1 MAQTDTVIKH
11 LNKYGSISPLE
22 AQSNYNIWRLAAVV
36 NRLNGRGLKIESV
49 MKTAPSGAKYAEY
62 RYEQRVSAA

>member
-1 MAQTDTVIKH
+1 MTQMQTVHKH
-11 LNKYGSISPLE
+11 LNTFGSISPLE

-36 NRLNGRGLKIESV
+36 NRLKNAGTDIVTS

-62 RYEQRVSAA
+62 KLARG

>member
-1 MAQTDTVIKH
+1 MTQMQTVQKH
-11 LNKYGSISPLE
+11 LNIYGSISPLE

-36 NRLNGRGLKIESV
+36 NRLKNAGTDIVMS

-62 RYEQRVSAA
+62 KLARG

>member
-1 MAQTDTVIKH
+1 MTQMQTVTKH
-11 LNKYGSISPLE
+11 LNTYGSISPLE

-36 NRLNGRGLKIESV
+36 NRLKNAGTDIRMS

-62 RYEQRVSAA
+62 KLARG